1 MDRRTF
7 IVAGLLL
14 CARAEAAPG
23 ESREIHIS
31 TLVGTDPAT
40 IIAERVMAEA
50 YRRIGKVLV
59 VHKMPGERTL
69 LMANEGQM
77 DGELY
82 RKLGMEREYP
92 NLIILPV
99 PLLTYEIVI
108 FTRGTDFVVSGWESL
123 RPFTIGYVRGI
134 KIVRENTMGMK
145 TEAVPTMEQAFQKL
159 AMGRTDIVVGNKL
172 SGLAAIESLK
182 LEDVRMLSPS
192 LASFPVFH
200 YVHKK
205 HAAMVPALLAA
216 LQAMKADKTIERL
229 QKVEAGELR
238 PDMLSGHRDSA
249 FALL

>member
-7 IVAGLLL
+7 LGAGLIL
-14 CARAEAAPG
+14 CARAKAAAG
-23 ESREIHIS
+23 ESQEIHIS

-40 IIAERVMAEA
+40 SIAERVMAEA

-108 FTRGTDFVVSGWESL
+108 FTRGTDFIVNGWDSL

-134 KIVRENTMGMK
+134 KIVRENTTGMK

-172 SGLAAIESLK
+172 SGLAAIEALK
-182 LEDVRMLSPS
+182 LDDVRQLSPS

-200 YVHKK
+200 YLHKK
-205 HAAMVPALLAA
+205 HTAMVPALLAA
-216 LQAMKADKTIERL
+216 LQAMKADKTIERM
-229 QKVEAGELR
+229 QKAQVGE
-238 PDMLSGHRDSA
+238 
-249 FALL
+249 

>member
-7 IVAGLLL
+7 LAAAVAT
-14 CARAEAAPG
+14 CACAEAA
-23 ESREIHIS
+23 SADAKEIHIS

-40 IIAERVMAEA
+40 SIAERVMVEA
-50 YRRIGKVLV
+50 YRRIGRVMVL
-59 VHKMPGERTL
+59 HRLPGERTL
-69 LMANEGQM
+69 VMANDGQM

-108 FTRGTDFVVSGWESL
+108 FTRGTDFIVNGWESL

-134 KIVRENTMGMK
+134 KIVRENTASMK

-159 AMGRTDIVVGNKL
+159 AMGRTDIVVGNRL
-172 SGLAAIESLK
+172 SGLAAVEALK
-182 LEDVRMLSPS
+182 LDDVRVLSPS

-229 QKVEAGELR
+229 QKAQAGE
-238 PDMLSGHRDSA
+238 SGREVGA
-249 FALL
+249 G

>member
-7 IVAGLLL
+7 LAVTLAM
-14 CARAEAAPG
+14 CARADAAPPEG
-23 ESREIHIS
+23 QEIHIS
-31 TLVGTDPAT
+31 TLVGSDPAT
-40 IIAERVMAEA
+40 SVAEQVMAEA
-50 YRRIGKVLV
+50 YHRIGRVMVL
-59 VHKMPGERTL
+59 HKLPGERTL
-69 LMANEGQM
+69 VMANEGHM

-108 FTRGTDFVVSGWESL
+108 FTRGTEFVVSGWDSL

-134 KIVRENTMGMK
+134 KIVRENTAGMK

-159 AMGRTDIVVGNKL
+159 AMGRTDVVVGNRA
-172 SGLAAIESLK
+172 SGLAAIEALR
-182 LEDVRMLSPS
+182 LDDVRILAPA

-229 QKVEAGELR
+229 QKAAGR
-238 PDMLSGHRDSA
+238 GTA
-249 FALL
+249 N

>member
-7 IVAGLLL
+7 LAAALAT
-14 CARAEAAPG
+14 CAHADAALADP
-23 ESREIHIS
+23 REIHIS
-31 TLVGTDPAT
+31 TLVGSDPAT
-40 IIAERVMAEA
+40 NIAERVVAEA

-59 VHKMPGERTL
+59 LHKLPGERTL

-108 FTRGTDFVVSGWESL
+108 LTRGTDFVVNGWESL

-134 KIVRENTMGMK
+134 KIVRENTANMK
-145 TEAVPTMEQAFQKL
+145 TEAVATMEQAFQKL
-159 AMGRTDIVVGNKL
+159 AMGRTDIVVGNRR
-172 SGLAAIESLK
+172 SGLAAVEALK
-182 LEDVRMLSPS
+182 LEDVRVLSPS

-205 HAAMVPALLAA
+205 HAAMVPVLLAA
-216 LQAMKADKTIERL
+216 LQAMKADKTIEKL
-229 QKVEAGELR
+229 Q
-238 PDMLSGHRDSA
+238 S
-249 FALL
+249 

>member
-7 IVAGLLL
+7 LAAALAIGAS
-14 CARAEAAPG
+14 ADAAPV
-23 ESREIHIS
+23 ESKEIHIS

-40 IIAERVMAEA
+40 SIAERVMAEA

-59 VHKMPGERTL
+59 VHKLPGERTL
-69 LMANEGQM
+69 VMANDGHM

-82 RKLGMEREYP
+82 RKLGMERDYP

-108 FTRGTDFVVSGWESL
+108 FTRGTDFVVNGWESL

-134 KIVRENTMGMK
+134 KIVRENTAGMK

-159 AMGRTDIVVGNKL
+159 AMGRTDIVVGNRL
-172 SGLAAIESLK
+172 SGLAAVEALK
-182 LEDVRMLSPS
+182 LDDVRVLAPS

-200 YVHKK
+200 YLHKK

-229 QKVEAGELR
+229 QKAQVE
-238 PDMLSGHRDSA
+238 P
-249 FALL
+249 LLNEDGVG